1 MAGLWYPADAHTDFL
16 IDVAGGLFPTGAA
29 FRLPPHGHGR
39 LESALA
45 VAMQPNYPT
54 LPLKAAALQYH
65 LSMNHPFIDGNKRFA
80 LAAMEVF
87 LVLNGAFMLTTDEK
101 LVEVSLKVASHEW
114 EKQELALLW

>member
-1 MAGLWYPADAHTDFL
+1 M
-16 IDVAGGLFPTGAA
+16 
-29 FRLPPHGHGR
+29 
-39 LESALA
+39 
-45 VAMQPNYPT
+45 AMQPNYPT